1 MAPKKKEE
9 EPKVLLLGRP
19 KNTLK
24 MGLVGLP
31 NVGKSTTFN
40 VLTKLNIPAENYP
53 FCTID
58 PHEAKVNVV
67 DERFDWLVDHFK
79 PKSSVHAYLSIFDI
93 AGLVKNAHLGEGL
106 GNNFLSNIA
115 AVDGIYH
122 VVRAFEN
129 EDIIH
134 TEGNINPVR
143 DMEIINS
150 ELIYKDISNCERN
163 LEDISKV
170 LNRNKKDKIKQNEH
184 DVLTIVL
191 EHLKEHKW
199 IKDRAWKSSEIEVI
213 NEFNFL
219 TAKPVVYLVNMSE
232 HDFIRQK
239 NKYLA
244 KIYNWVQ
251 EKNKGT
257 IIPYCAEFEQ
267 KILSMTETEKEEYFK
282 ANNIKNSMLNKIIKT
297 GYYEINLIHFFTC
310 GQDEVKCWT
319 IRKGTKAP
327 QAAGVI
333 HTDFEKGFICAEVY
347 KYTDLVE
354 FKSEGEVKAN
364 GKYLQKGKDY
374 VVEDGDIIF
383 FKFNVSSSGK
393 K

>member
-58 PHEAKVNVV
+58 PHEAKVTVE

-163 LEDISKV
+163 LEEISKV

-199 IKDRAWKSSEIEVI
+199 IKDRTWKSSEIEVI

-232 HDFIRQK
+232 NDFIRQK

-267 KILSMTETEKEEYFK
+267 KILFMTENEKEEYFK
-282 ANNIKNSMLNKIIKT
+282 ANNIKTSMLNKIIKT

-374 VVEDGDIIF
+374 VIEDGDIVF

>member
-199 IKDRAWKSSEIEVI
+199 IKDRTWKSSEIEVI

>member
-9 EPKVLLLGRP
+9 EQKVLLGRP

-58 PHEAKVNVV
+58 PHEAKVTVE
-67 DERFDWLVDHFK
+67 DERFDWLVSHFK
-79 PKSSVHAYLSIFDI
+79 PKSNVHAYLSIFDI

-143 DMEIINS
+143 DMDIINS
-150 ELIYKDISNCERN
+150 ELIYKDINHCEKN
-163 LEDISKV
+163 LEEVTKV

-184 DVLTIVL
+184 DVLTTVL
-191 EHLKEHKW
+191 SFLKEHKW
-199 IKDRAWKSSEIEVI
+199 IKDGNWKSSEVEVI

-232 HDFIRQK
+232 TDFIRQK
-239 NKYLA
+239 NKHLA

-257 IIPYCAEFEQ
+257 IIPYCADMEL
-267 KILSMTETEKEEYFK
+267 KLLSMSEEEKQNYFK
-282 ANNIKNSMLNKIIKT
+282 ENNIKQSMLNKIVKT

-310 GQDEVKCWT
+310 GPDEVKCWT

-354 FKSEGEVKAN
+354 FKSESEVKAN

>member
-58 PHEAKVNVV
+58 PHEAKVTVE

-163 LEDISKV
+163 LEEISKV

-199 IKDRAWKSSEIEVI
+199 IKDKAWKSSEIEVI
-213 NEFNFL
+213 NEYNFL

-232 HDFIRQK
+232 NDFIRQK

-267 KILSMTETEKEEYFK
+267 KLLSMTENEKEEYFK
-282 ANNIKNSMLNKIIKT
+282 ANNIKTSMLNKIIKT

-319 IRKGTKAP
+319 VRKGTKAP

-374 VVEDGDIIF
+374 VVEDGDIVF

>member
-163 LEDISKV
+163 LEEISKV